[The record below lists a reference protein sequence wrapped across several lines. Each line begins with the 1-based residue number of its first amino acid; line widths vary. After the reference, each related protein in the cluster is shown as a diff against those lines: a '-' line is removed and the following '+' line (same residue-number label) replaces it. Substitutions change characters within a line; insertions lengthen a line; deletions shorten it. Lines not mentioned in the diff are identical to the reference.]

1 MEEAMRAFITLALAL
16 GLLAQAAPAPAQDAE
31 ALRREMEQ
39 MRKQFE
45 TAQEQYKKALDSMA
59 DRLERMEK
67 RPEPA
72 AAAPLV
78 PQPAVAQ
85 PAPAAPGA
93 TTLTAQ
99 QPPGG
104 APSPL
109 DLIRPRQ
116 PYALYERR
124 GPGQLLFDMGVTG
137 DFVGNLTQKNVQKNQ
152 GGSFPG
158 LENLFFPREVEVSFF
173 GQIDPYARAE
183 VRVETGQEDRN
194 GEMTVNL
201 AEANL
206 TLMALPYGTQLKMGK
221 MRNRFGYL
229 NEIHAHDWPFTDNPN
244 VLQQFF
250 GQEGLV
256 ENGFE
261 ATWVP
266 SLPFYVQL
274 LGGVFNGQNDVAF
287 GRNQISNPLATGRL
301 RTFFDFDEWGAIQLG
316 ASIAAGQTPEQ
327 KSSTIIGWDAKYKYT
342 PPGWQHAAFTVIG
355 EYLMS
360 LRDYVV
366 TDADGFDGT
375 RHRNSQGFYVYGGL
389 QPFNTGELSK
399 WLLGFRYDRTQYPAA
414 SGTEWAWQPFIA
426 YNPSE
431 FLRFRLGYKQTSR
444 SQCCSYLDFQDNGGS
459 AKQVSEYFLQA
470 TFILGA
476 HPVHPF

>member
-1 MEEAMRAFITLALAL
+1 MRAFVATAVVLS
-16 GLLAQAAPAPAQDAE
+16 LLAVTAPARAQDAE
-31 ALRREMEQ
+31 TLRREMEQ

-45 TAQEQYKKALDSMA
+45 VMQEQYKKALDSMVE
-59 DRLERMEK
+59 RLERVEA
-67 RPEPA
+67 R
-72 AAAPLV
+72 
-78 PQPAVAQ
+78 PQPAVGAPGPTAATPEMPQ
-85 PAPAAPGA
+85 PSPAAPP
-93 TTLTAQ
+93 LTAQ
-99 QPPGG
+99 VPQRPPGSEPT
-104 APSPL
+104 AL

-116 PYALYERR
+116 PFALYERR

-137 DFVGNLTQKNVQKNQ
+137 DFVGNLTQHNVQKNQ

-183 VRVETGQEDRN
+183 VRVEAGQDDRN
-194 GEMTVNL
+194 GNINVTL
-201 AEANL
+201 AEGNL

-229 NEIHAHDWPFTDNPN
+229 NEIHSHDWPFTDNPN

-250 GQEGLV
+250 GTEGLV
-256 ENGFE
+256 ESGFE

-266 SLPFYVQL
+266 SLPFYLQV

-287 GRNQISNPLATGRL
+287 GRNQISNPLATGRV
-301 RTFFDFDEWGAIQLG
+301 RTFLDFDEWGAIQLG
-316 ASIAAGQTPEQ
+316 ASVAAGQTPQQ

-342 PPGWQHAAFTVIG
+342 PAGWQHAAFSVIG

-360 LRDYVV
+360 LRDVVV
-366 TDADGFDGT
+366 TDSDGNDQT
-375 RHRNSQGFYVYGGL
+375 RFRNSQGFYVYAGL
-389 QPFNTGELSK
+389 QPFNHGELSK

-414 SGTEWAWQPFIA
+414 SGTEWAWQPFLA

-431 FLRFRLGYKQTSR
+431 FLRFRLGYKQTTR

-470 TFILGA
+470 TFIMGA
-476 HPVHPF
+476 HPAHPF

>member
-1 MEEAMRAFITLALAL
+1 MRAFVVLVLVIGVLV
-16 GLLAQAAPAPAQDAE
+16 QASPAHAQDAE

-39 MRKQFE
+39 MRRQFE
-45 TAQEQYKKALDSMA
+45 AAQEQYKKALDSMA
-59 DRLERMEK
+59 ERLERMES
-67 RPEPA
+67 RPQPA
-72 AAAPLV
+72 AAPPPV
-78 PQPAVAQ
+78 TQPVTAQ
-85 PAPAAPGA
+85 PTPAAPPAMG
-93 TTLTAQ
+93 LTAQ
-99 QPPGG
+99 RPPED

-116 PYALYERR
+116 PFALYERR

-137 DFVGNLTQKNVQKNQ
+137 DFVGNLTQHNVQKNQ

-158 LENLFFPREVEVSFF
+158 LENLFFPREIEASFF

-183 VRVETGQEDRN
+183 VRIEAGQDQR
-194 GEMTVNL
+194 GEGLNVSL

-206 TLMALPYGTQLKMGK
+206 TLMALPYGTQLKMGQ

-229 NEIHAHDWPFTDNPN
+229 NEIHSHDWPFTDNPN

-250 GQEGLV
+250 GTEGLV
-256 ENGFE
+256 ESGFE

-266 SLPFYVQL
+266 PLPFYLQV
-274 LGGVFNGQNDVAF
+274 LGGVFNGQNDTAF
-287 GRNQISNPLATGRL
+287 GRDQISNPLVTGRL
-301 RTFFDFDEWGAIQLG
+301 RTFLDFDEWGAIQLG
-316 ASIAAGQTPEQ
+316 SSVATGQTSQQ

-342 PPGWQHAAFTVIG
+342 PSGWQHAALSLVG

-360 LRDYVV
+360 LRNVVV
-366 TDADGFDGT
+366 TDPDGIDTT
-375 RHRNSQGFYVYGGL
+375 RFRNSQGFYVYGGL
-389 QPFNTGELSK
+389 QPFNHGELSK

-414 SGTEWAWQPFIA
+414 SGTEWAVQPFLS
-426 YNPSE
+426 YYPSE
-431 FLRFRLGYKQTSR
+431 FLRFRLGYKQTTR

-476 HPVHPF
+476 HPAHPF

>member
-1 MEEAMRAFITLALAL
+1 
-16 GLLAQAAPAPAQDAE
+16 
-31 ALRREMEQ
+31 
-39 MRKQFE
+39 
-45 TAQEQYKKALDSMA
+45 
-59 DRLERMEK
+59 
-67 RPEPA
+67 
-72 AAAPLV
+72 V
-78 PQPAVAQ
+78 AVQ
-85 PAPAAPGA
+85 PAPAAPSA
-93 TTLTAQ
+93 TDLTAQ
-99 QPPGG
+99 RPPGS

-116 PYALYERR
+116 PFALYERR

-137 DFVGNLTQKNVQKNQ
+137 DFIGNLTQNNVQKNQ

-183 VRVETGQEDRN
+183 VRIETGQDERN
-194 GEMTVNL
+194 GELTLAL

-206 TLMALPYGTQLKMGK
+206 TLMALPYGTQLKMGQ

-229 NEIHAHDWPFTDNPN
+229 NEIHAHDWPFIDNPN

-250 GQEGLV
+250 GKEGLV
-256 ENGFE
+256 EAGFE

-266 SLPFYVQL
+266 PLPFYLQL

-287 GRNQISNPLATGRL
+287 GRDQISNPLVTGRL
-301 RTFFDFDEWGAIQLG
+301 RTFFDLDEWGAIQLG
-316 ASIAAGQTPEQ
+316 ASIAAGQTPQQ
-327 KSSTIIGWDAKYKYT
+327 KNSTVIGWDAKYKYT
-342 PPGWQHAAFTVIG
+342 PSGWQHAALTVAG

-360 LRDYVV
+360 LRKIVV
-366 TDADGFDGT
+366 TDPDGVDTT
-375 RHRNSQGFYVYGGL
+375 RFRNSQGFYVYGGL
-389 QPFNTGELSK
+389 QPFHSGELSK

-414 SGTEWAWQPFIA
+414 SGTEWAWQPFLA

-431 FLRFRLGYKQTSR
+431 FLRFRLGYKQTTR

-476 HPVHPF
+476 HPAHPF